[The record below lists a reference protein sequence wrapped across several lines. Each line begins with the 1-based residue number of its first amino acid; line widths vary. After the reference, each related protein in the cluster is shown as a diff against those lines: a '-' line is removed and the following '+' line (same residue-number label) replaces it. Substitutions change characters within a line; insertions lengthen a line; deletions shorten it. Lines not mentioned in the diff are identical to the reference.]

1 MTAAEKRIVFARL
14 AAVQPNA
21 EMLARCQRDL
31 AALRAM
37 ETTDSAL
44 LSTMGEFDLMFEID
58 ALEGRWT
65 NINSS

>member
-1 MTAAEKRIVFARL
+1 MTAAEKRTVFAHL

-21 EMLARCQRDL
+21 EMLARCKRDL

-44 LSTMGEFDLMFEID
+44 LSTMGGFDLQIEIEV
-58 ALEGRWT
+58 LEGKWKD
-65 NINSS
+65 IGSF

>member
-1 MTAAEKRIVFARL
+1 MTAAERRTVFARL

-21 EMLARCQRDL
+21 EMLARCKRDL

-44 LSTMGEFDLMFEID
+44 LSTMGGVDLQIEID
-58 ALEGRWT
+58 VLEGKWKD
-65 NINSS
+65 IGSF

>member
-1 MTAAEKRIVFARL
+1 MTAAEKRIVFERL

-21 EMLARCQRDL
+21 EMLARCRRDL

-44 LSTMGEFDLMFEID
+44 LSTMGEFDLTIEINV
-58 ALEGRWT
+58 LEGGWT
-65 NINSS
+65 NTGSF

>member
-21 EMLARCQRDL
+21 EMLARCKRDL
-31 AALRAM
+31 VALRALA
-37 ETTDSAL
+37 TTDSAL